1 MRMIKVWDRF
11 VRFFHWSL
19 VLLIVTAYVS
29 AERSETLHVWAGH
42 AVLILI
48 VMRVVWGFIG
58 APHARFCSFVTSPLA
73 ALAYLKALPARRAPR
88 TLGHN
93 PAGGWMVLA
102 LLAVIA
108 LTTLTGLANYAAEGK
123 GVLAAVMAPTA
134 VSVTDS
140 RAGST
145 PEHDHLPGAHET
157 DHDEHDDDDDD
168 DAVWHELHEL
178 MVNLMLML
186 VAVHIAGVLAS
197 SWGHRENLV
206 RAMVTG
212 TKRER

>member
-1 MRMIKVWDRF
+1 MQTIKVWDRF

-123 GVLAAVMAPTA
+123 GVLAAVIAPTA

-145 PEHDHLPGAHET
+145 PEHDHHPGADET
-157 DHDEHDDDDDD
+157 DHDEHDD

-197 SWGHRENLV
+197 SWAHRENLA
-206 RAMVTG
+206 RAMITG
-212 TKRER
+212 TKRAR